1 MRDFVFTLFFA
12 AALTRA
18 TASMGTPSEEAI
30 TLTRSA
36 PPCCVCCTWRCTT
49 RSAPWASWKVKRMS
63 RDFLTDTLASIG
75 HASSATARSPLS
87 SSSTEGTVAE
97 SFEDTTLYF
106 RKAAQV
112 MGLPERV
119 QRMLQNP
126 DRVVKVEIAV
136 EMDSGDLGVFTGF
149 RVQHNDARG
158 PFKGGLRYHPTM
170 DEDHAKALA
179 SLMTWKTAVV
189 DIPYG
194 GAKGGIDC
202 DPKQLS
208 PGELERI
215 TRRFTQK
222 IHEVIGPTIDIPA
235 PDVNTN
241 AQVMAWIMNEY
252 SKFHGFSPGVVTGKP
267 LDLHGSEG
275 REEATGLGVTFVVE
289 EALRRQG
296 SEIAGRTFAVQGFG
310 NVGSNVCKH
319 VAKRGAKIV
328 AVSDHTGGLENRNG
342 IDIAALL
349 EHARR
354 SGGVVK
360 GFPDA
365 RVIDADDVLVQ
376 DVDVLIPAALG
387 GVLTKENARD
397 VRAKLVVEGA
407 NAPTT
412 PEADEMLHQRGVVVV
427 PDILANAG
435 GVTVSY
441 FEWAQNIQHF
451 RWELEDVNA
460 KLKKYMTRAF
470 ATIWDLATQKKIS
483 LRTAAFIVAIGRV
496 GKATVL
502 SGL

>member
-1 MRDFVFTLFFA
+1 
-12 AALTRA
+12 
-18 TASMGTPSEEAI
+18 
-30 TLTRSA
+30 
-36 PPCCVCCTWRCTT
+36 
-49 RSAPWASWKVKRMS
+49 
-63 RDFLTDTLASIG
+63 
-75 HASSATARSPLS
+75 
-87 SSSTEGTVAE
+87 VAE
-97 SFEDTTLYF
+97 SFEDTTHYF
-106 RKAAQV
+106 HKAAQF

-136 EMDSGDLGVFTGF
+136 EMDSGELGVFTGF
-149 RVQHNDARG
+149 RVQHNNARG
-158 PFKGGLRYHPTM
+158 PFKGGLRFHPTM
-170 DEDHAKALA
+170 DEDHSKALA

-202 DPKQLS
+202 DPRKLS
-208 PGELERI
+208 LGELERV

-222 IHEVIGPTIDIPA
+222 IHEIIGPTLDIPA

-289 EALRRQG
+289 ELLKRRG
-296 SEIAGRTFAVQGFG
+296 ASVAGTTFAVQGFG
-310 NVGSNVCKH
+310 NVGSNVCRH
-319 VAKRGAKIV
+319 VAKRGGRIL
-328 AVSDHTGGLENRNG
+328 AVSDHTGGLANKSG
-342 IDIAALL
+342 IDIPALL
-349 EHARR
+349 EHARKNQ
-354 SGGVVK
+354 GVIK
-360 GFPDA
+360 GFPGATPLDP
-365 RVIDADDVLVQ
+365 DSVLLQ
-376 DVDVLIPAALG
+376 DVDVAIPAALG
-387 GVLTKENARD
+387 GVLTRENARE
-397 VRAKLVVEGA
+397 VRAKMIVEGA

-412 PEADEMLHQRGVVVV
+412 PEADEILHGRDVIVV

-460 KLKKYMTRAF
+460 KLERSMRRAF
-470 ATIWDLATQKKIS
+470 GTIWDLATAKKVP